1 MESDYSNYW
10 KGTFV
15 PILNQLRSMIAEGFQ
30 FDSTIVVSNS
40 RKPRD
45 NNGHE
50 LPDNLSDPENDG
62 NSFIMKN
69 PILPGKQE
77 VGVQPEVVVNP
88 AVVVKEE
95 VTPNPEFPAPHGLG
109 YGPEVAQ
116 PAPEVETSEESS
128 RN

>member
-1 MESDYSNYW
+1 M
-10 KGTFV
+10 
-15 PILNQLRSMIAEGFQ
+15 
-30 FDSTIVVSNS
+30 SNS

-50 LPDNLSDPENDG
+50 LPDNLSDPENHG
-62 NSFIMKN
+62 NYFIMKN
-69 PILPGKQE
+69 PVMPGKQE
-77 VGVQPEVVVNP
+77 VGVQQ

-95 VTPNPEFPAPHGLG
+95 VTPNPEFPAPHLA

-116 PAPEVETSEESS
+116 IAPDVEANTENS